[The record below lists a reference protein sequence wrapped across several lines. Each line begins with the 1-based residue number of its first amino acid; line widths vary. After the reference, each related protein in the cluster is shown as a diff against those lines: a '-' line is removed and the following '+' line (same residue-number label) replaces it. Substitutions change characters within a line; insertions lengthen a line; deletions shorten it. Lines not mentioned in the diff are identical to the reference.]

1 MSRFHSLTIS
11 DIRRETRD
19 SVSIQFIVPDALR
32 EAFAFLPGQYL
43 TLRTAIDGEDVR
55 RSYSI
60 CSGRGDG
67 TLRIGVRKVNGGAMS
82 SYLNDTLR
90 IGDKLDVMPPQ
101 GRFVLGSAAA
111 PRDILGIAAGSGITP
126 VLSIMRTL
134 LAEEPDSRFT
144 LIYGNQRSNTVMFAE
159 EIEDLKNRHLG
170 RLSVVHLLSREAQD
184 IALLSGRIT
193 AEKLAAL
200 GAGVVDLASA
210 DAAFLCGPE
219 GMINDS
225 RAALIAEGM
234 EAAAIHSE
242 LFTPSAPRKSRPI
255 TSDATAQPIA
265 DITVTLDGRAQ
276 SFALLGSDASLIEA
290 AAREGI
296 DLPFSCAGGM
306 CCTCR
311 CKIEDGS
318 VELAVNYSLEPWEI
332 EAGFTLACQARPKG
346 KTLSLN
352 FDSL

>member
-1 MSRFHSLTIS
+1 MSRFHSLTVS

-19 SVSIQFIVPDALR
+19 SVSIQFAVPDALKD
-32 EAFAFLPGQYL
+32 AFKFAPGQYL
-43 TLRTAIDGEDVR
+43 TLRTTIDGEDIR

-67 TLRIGVRKVNGGAMS
+67 TLRIGVRKVSGGAMS
-82 SYLNDTLR
+82 SHLNDVLR
-90 IGDKLDVMPPQ
+90 IGDTLEVMPPQ
-101 GRFVLGSAAA
+101 GRFLLAPATA
-111 PRDILGIAAGSGITP
+111 PRNVLGIAAGSGITP
-126 VLSIMRTL
+126 ILSIMHTL
-134 LAEEPDSRFT
+134 LTEESDSRFT
-144 LIYGNQRSNTVMFAE
+144 LIYGNQRSSTVMFAE

-193 AEKLAAL
+193 AEKLTAL
-200 GAGVVDLASA
+200 GAGVVDLNSV

-219 GMINDS
+219 GMINAS
-225 RAALIAEGM
+225 RTALIAEGM
-234 EAAAIHSE
+234 EASAIHSE
-242 LFTPSAPRKSRPI
+242 LFTPSAPRKTKPL
-255 TSDATAQPIA
+255 TTEAATQQIA

-311 CKIEDGS
+311 CKIEAGS

-332 EAGFTLACQARPKG
+332 EAGFTLACQAKPKG

-352 FDSL
+352 FDAL

>member
-1 MSRFHSLTIS
+1 MSRFHSLTVH

-19 SVSIQFIVPDALR
+19 SVSIQFAVSDASKD
-32 EAFAFLPGQYL
+32 AFKFAPGQYL
-43 TLRTAIDGEDVR
+43 TLRTTIDGEDIR

-60 CSGRGDG
+60 CSGRDDG
-67 TLRIGVRKVNGGAMS
+67 TLRIGVRKVAGGAMS
-82 SYLNDTLR
+82 NYLNDTLR
-90 IGDKLDVMPPQ
+90 VSDKLDVMPPQ
-101 GRFVLGSAAA
+101 GRFMLGPSAA
-111 PRDILGIAAGSGITP
+111 PRHVLGIAAGSGITP
-126 VLSIMRTL
+126 ILSIMRTL
-134 LAEEPDSRFT
+134 LAEEPQSRFT
-144 LIYGNQRSNTVMFAE
+144 LIYGNQRSSTVMFAE

-200 GAGVVDLASA
+200 GAGVVDLNSV

-219 GMINDS
+219 GLINAS

-234 EAAAIHSE
+234 EASSIHSE
-242 LFTPSAPRKSRPI
+242 LFTPSASRKVKPM
-255 TSDATAQPIA
+255 TSELTALPIA

-311 CKIEDGS
+311 CKIEAGS

-352 FDSL
+352 FDAL